1 MPEKQEKEV
10 NILIANRVLGKGDT
24 WKLVGEDIE
33 RLSLTDALEAYFQKT
48 QDKCHFRLE
57 PLNSKLFAIKT
68 QVEDILPTP
77 PKQYNIYGDFL

>member
-1 MPEKQEKEV
+1 MEKIEKEV
-10 NILIANRVLGKGDT
+10 NILIASRVLGKGDT

>member
-1 MPEKQEKEV
+1 MGTIEKEV
-10 NILIANRVLGKGDT
+10 NILIANRIIGKNDT

-33 RLSLTDALEAYFQKT
+33 HLSLTDALEAYFQKT

>member
-1 MPEKQEKEV
+1 MGTIEKEV
-10 NILIANRVLGKGDT
+10 NILIANRIIGKSDT

>member
-1 MPEKQEKEV
+1 MGTIEKEV
-10 NILIANRVLGKGDT
+10 NILIANRIIGKNDT

>member
-1 MPEKQEKEV
+1 MEKLEKEV
-10 NILIANRVLGKGDT
+10 NILIASRVLGKGDT

-68 QVEDILPTP
+68 QIEDIVPTP

>member
-1 MPEKQEKEV
+1 MGTIEKEV
-10 NILIANRVLGKGDT
+10 NILIANRIIGKNDT

-68 QVEDILPTP
+68 QIEDIVPTP

>member
-1 MPEKQEKEV
+1 MEKIEKEV
-10 NILIANRVLGKGDT
+10 NILIANRIIGKSDT

>member
-1 MPEKQEKEV
+1 MGTIEKEV
-10 NILIANRVLGKGDT
+10 NILIASRVLGKGDT

-57 PLNSKLFAIKT
+57 PLNSKLFTIKT

>member
-1 MPEKQEKEV
+1 MGTIEKEV
-10 NILIANRVLGKGDT
+10 NILIANRIIGKSDT

-68 QVEDILPTP
+68 QVENILPTP

>member
-1 MPEKQEKEV
+1 MGTIEKEV
-10 NILIANRVLGKGDT
+10 NILVAVRVLGKGDT

-33 RLSLTDALEAYFQKT
+33 RLSLTDALETYFQKT

>member
-1 MPEKQEKEV
+1 MEKQEKEV
-10 NILIANRVLGKGDT
+10 NILIASRVLGKGDT

-68 QVEDILPTP
+68 QIEDIVPTP

>member
-1 MPEKQEKEV
+1 MGTIEKEV
-10 NILIANRVLGKGDT
+10 NILIANRIIGKSDT

-68 QVEDILPTP
+68 QVEDIVPTP

>member
-1 MPEKQEKEV
+1 MEKLEKEV
-10 NILIANRVLGKGDT
+10 NILIASRVLGKGDT

-68 QVEDILPTP
+68 QIEDIVSTP

>member
-1 MPEKQEKEV
+1 MEKLEKEV
-10 NILIANRVLGKGDT
+10 NILIASRVIGKGDT

-68 QVEDILPTP
+68 QIEDIVPTP

>member
-1 MPEKQEKEV
+1 METQTVEILE
-10 NILIANRVLGKGDT
+10 LIAIRQPPSDRWV
-24 WKLVGEDIE
+24 LVGDEKNIIHP
-33 RLSLTDALEAYFQKT
+33 SLTDALEAYFQKT

>member
-1 MPEKQEKEV
+1 MGTIEKEV
-10 NILIANRVLGKGDT
+10 NILIASRVLGKGDT

>member
-1 MPEKQEKEV
+1 MEKLEKEV
-10 NILIANRVLGKGDT
+10 NILIASRVLGRGDT

-68 QVEDILPTP
+68 QIEDIVPTP